1 MASLCGVGNNAW
13 AAVPCEVPRPRCA
26 AGSRLRAVPVGGALL
41 GVPAPVPTGRIV
53 AYTASVCVISL
64 VILALQLLISL
75 ASDNQLLAV
84 GAGMLGVLLSMI
96 GAMAP
101 TWAQY
106 LTPWTYYSLVAPMT
120 FTGSDPV
127 YLDAPFPG
135 ALVLAIAGAV
145 AFTVITTRLDRKEV

>member
-1 MASLCGVGNNAW
+1 MPL
-13 AAVPCEVPRPRCA
+13 AAVCVLWGLC
-26 AGSRLRAVPVGGALL
+26 VPVWGALL
-41 GVPAPVPTGRIV
+41 GVPAPVPIGRIV

-106 LTPWTYYSLVAPMT
+106 LTPWTYYSLVVPMT
-120 FTGSDPV
+120 FAGSDPV

>member
-1 MASLCGVGNNAW
+1 
-13 AAVPCEVPRPRCA
+13 
-26 AGSRLRAVPVGGALL
+26 
-41 GVPAPVPTGRIV
+41 
-53 AYTASVCVISL
+53 
-64 VILALQLLISL
+64 
-75 ASDNQLLAV
+75 
-84 GAGMLGVLLSMI
+84 MLGVLLSMI

-106 LTPWTYYSLVAPMT
+106 LTPWTYFSLVAPMT
-120 FTGSDPV
+120 FAGSDPV